1 MKGRH
6 NGQGTKGTRDRKKG
20 GGGGFGRPKKMDGWV
35 GGWMDRE
42 KPGGNQRKTDGVMD
56 CWPKGIGPPQKSTE
70 FDRKSIKID
79 GWVMARSSARMREN
93 RCAGEKLI

>member
-1 MKGRH
+1 MVGRM
-6 NGQGTKGTRDRKKG
+6 DRG
-20 GGGGFGRPKKMDGWV
+20 AHGAQTGRRGSDGGFVRPREMDGWV
-35 GGWMDRE
+35 GGWTDRQ

-56 CWPKGIGPPQKSTE
+56 CWPKGVGPPQKSME

-79 GWVMARSSARMREN
+79 GWVMARSSARMCEN